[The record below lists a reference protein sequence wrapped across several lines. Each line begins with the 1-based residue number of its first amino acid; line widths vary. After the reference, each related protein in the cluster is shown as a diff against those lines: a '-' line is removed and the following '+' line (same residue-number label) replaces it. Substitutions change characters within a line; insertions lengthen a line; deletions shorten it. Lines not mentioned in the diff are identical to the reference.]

1 MVVRRFTSF
10 DLDRVR
16 ASFGR
21 ERVLGVVGGK
31 DRRSSGALGSV
42 GALTVGIDA
51 VEESAGGSRSSGTSC
66 LLNACI
72 VERDNVW

>member
-1 MVVRRFTSF
+1 VVVILTSF

-21 ERVLGVVGGK
+21 ERVLGVVGGE
-31 DRRSSGALGSV
+31 DSRWSGALGSL
-42 GALTVGIDA
+42 GALIWGNGA
-51 VEESAGGSRSSGTSC
+51 AEESARGSRSSGTSC

-72 VERDNVW
+72 IERDNV